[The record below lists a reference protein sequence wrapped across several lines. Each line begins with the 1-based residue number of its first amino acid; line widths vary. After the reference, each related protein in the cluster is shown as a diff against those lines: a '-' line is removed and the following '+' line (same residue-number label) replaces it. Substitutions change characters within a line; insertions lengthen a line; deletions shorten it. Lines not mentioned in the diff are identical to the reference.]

1 MSVSKDVI
9 GFGERL
15 SDLRK
20 KRYKELPSKY
30 EYCKTQRAF
39 CDAIADREPAN
50 DRYIRRQTLAGWE
63 KGKSYPDISRL
74 LILCE
79 LLDCEPN
86 YLLVGDKPI
95 NQEVE
100 TASQVTGLEPKSI
113 EVLKG
118 NKPLVDFLNY
128 LLTKANTGFIEL
140 VDFIKREPSYHYLDN
155 DLLMHY
161 KPTLKKKMEKAY
173 LRSLDRISAYSEPL
187 VEYRH
192 ELEKEIRYLYEI
204 HKDSGILTYIS
215 DDIQNEIRSA
225 KSEKHIPDNSEDS
238 YNLIVDFLVDF
249 SYQPLSHINEK
260 EQNLG
265 RILQMFAVLVKG
277 YFNDELPKRKKRA
290 KEYATA
296 ELKKRKQNNK

>member
-1 MSVSKDVI
+1 M
-9 GFGERL
+9 
-15 SDLRK
+15 
-20 KRYKELPSKY
+20 
-30 EYCKTQRAF
+30 
-39 CDAIADREPAN
+39 
-50 DRYIRRQTLAGWE
+50 
-63 KGKSYPDISRL
+63 
-74 LILCE
+74 
-79 LLDCEPN
+79 
-86 YLLVGDKPI
+86 
-95 NQEVE
+95 
-100 TASQVTGLEPKSI
+100 
-113 EVLKG
+113 
-118 NKPLVDFLNY
+118 
-128 LLTKANTGFIEL
+128 
-140 VDFIKREPSYHYLDN
+140 
-155 DLLMHY
+155 
-161 KPTLKKKMEKAY
+161 
-173 LRSLDRISAYSEPL
+173 RSLDRISAYSEPL

-238 YNLIVDFLVDF
+238 YNFIVDFLVDF